1 MRLKESES
9 SIQKA
14 ILQWGEYQ
22 EGIQMFRMN
31 VIGTPLPDGG
41 FRPSPQRGVA
51 DLYVQ
56 LMVLGIPVGVWL
68 EVKSKTGRLSK
79 HQKDF
84 GKLVPLYY
92 VCRSIDDA
100 AHAIE
105 DARNRICGKINSWKH
120 ESDMRL
126 ALEMVSEKM
135 FPKKRE
141 E

>member
-14 ILQWGEYQ
+14 ILQWGAYQ
-22 EGIQMFRMN
+22 DGIQMFRMN

-51 DLYVQ
+51 DLYCQ

-68 EVKSKTGRLSK
+68 EVKSRNGRLSK

-84 GKLVPLYY
+84 EKLVPLYY
-92 VCRSIDDA
+92 VVRSIDDA
-100 AHAIE
+100 AAAID
-105 DARNRICGKINSWKH
+105 DARKQI
-120 ESDMRL
+120 M
-126 ALEMVSEKM
+126 EKLN
-135 FPKKRE
+135 E
-141 E
+141 